1 MDNNEYFSSLSE
13 DFHKAYGIATAARS
27 KGFDP
32 KTEVEILPAP
42 DLASRVEG
50 LIGVKGISEIIRRKL
65 KGQGRSRLAF
75 DVAEEICKSEAFSEY
90 DDIKRIELA
99 VRVGTAILTE
109 GVLVAPTEGIRSI
122 DKYRNQDGTSYIAA
136 VYAGPIRGAGGTAAA
151 LSVALADYSRKFF
164 GIDVYKP
171 TQEEVER
178 YVEEAEL
185 YHTRAARLQY
195 RPPDDDIRAIAG
207 NCPVC
212 IDGVPTETIEVS
224 VHGNLRKIGPDGKE
238 IPVTNKV
245 RGGIS
250 LVMCEGIA
258 QKAKKMLKETKGV
271 GLDWSWLNGIIKVT
285 VKKSESKSQDEAS
298 VFLEE
303 LVAGRPILAY
313 PGKTG
318 GFRLRYGRSRLTGI
332 AAKGFSPATMIIADS
347 FIAIG
352 TQLKVE
358 FPGKGCVAVPVDS
371 IEGPFVVLKS
381 GDALRINDAQTALK
395 NKDQVKEIISLGD
408 LLATYGDFKK
418 SNTQLQPS
426 SYVEEFWEE
435 QLKAKDTEARADHES
450 LSFKEAFE
458 LSTRYQIP
466 IHPKFLFEFQAVGQQ
481 ELARL
486 ASSIK
491 GALPKAASLFEV
503 ESLELNSEPSVK
515 RTLELLNV
523 PHRLVVNKIIV
534 YGDQAQGL
542 LASLGFS
549 SAEAELNDGSALLER
564 YKNEDAR
571 DALSFINTVS
581 PFRVM
586 RRSTFIGARIGR
598 PEKSR
603 ERLMKPAPHVLFP
616 LGAYGGNDRNITK
629 AYLIDSK
636 KLKSGLN
643 IEIASY
649 TCRKC
654 KRVIDT
660 AYCSDC
666 MEHAF
671 IARRC
676 PSCGNVTEREKC
688 ETCKSNTIAYSERNI
703 DLTKIVSTGLRRIGA
718 NKLPDSVKGVRG
730 LTNRDKVF
738 EPIEKGII
746 RAQNGVF
753 IFKDGTARFDATD
766 VPITHFYPGE
776 IGTSVEKL
784 REMGYT
790 RDYMGNELESDEQL
804 VEMRHQDTIMS
815 RRGGSYLL
823 KVSRSVDQML
833 GGIYGMDAFYNAAD
847 PKDLVGQL
855 VVTLSPHTSCGVLN
869 RIIGFADVNVGL
881 AHPYTISARRRNCD
895 GDEDSTMLLLDAL
908 INFSREF
915 LPTSVGGS
923 MDAPLVLTLN
933 LLPEEVDDEA
943 HAMEATTG
951 FGLAFYE
958 KTYGYAYP
966 SDVEVEIVEK
976 RLGTEGVYSN
986 INFTHGSSINALAN
1000 SPKRSQYTQFKTMHE
1015 KVDAEFRLMDRIY
1028 AIDKPDAARKL
1039 IISHFIPD
1047 LIGNLHSF
1055 SRQTFRCSS
1064 CNAKYR
1070 RVPLTGKCMRDGG
1083 KLLLTISKAGIEK
1096 YLEMAIKLAERYQLD
1111 PYIRQRLVLVREE
1124 ISSIFADPE
1133 EQMGTSTTGQFNLG
1147 RYM

>member
-1 MDNNEYFSSLSE
+1 MENKEYFNILST
-13 DFHKAYGIATAARS
+13 DFHKAYEVAKKARA

-32 KTEVEILPAP
+32 KEDVEILPAP

-50 LIGVKGISEIIRRKL
+50 LIGVPGVSAIIRKKL
-65 KGQGRSRLAF
+65 KNQGRSRLAF
-75 DVAEEICKSEAFSEY
+75 DVAEEICKNEAFAGYEEVR
-90 DDIKRIELA
+90 RIELA

-109 GVLVAPTEGIRSI
+109 GVLVAPTEGIRGI
-122 DKYRNQDGTSYIAA
+122 EKYRNQDGTSYLAIF
-136 VYAGPIRGAGGTAAA
+136 YAGPIRGAGGTAAA
-151 LSVALADYSRKFF
+151 LSVALTDYVRKFF
-164 GIDVYKP
+164 AIDIYRP

-195 RPPDDDIRAIAG
+195 RPPDDDIRVIAG

-212 IDGVPTETIEVS
+212 IDGVPTENIEVS
-224 VHGNLRKIGPDGKE
+224 VHGNLTRIGPDGKE
-238 IPVTNKV
+238 IPVPNRV

-271 GLDWSWLNGIIKVT
+271 GLDWSWLNNIIKVN
-285 VKKSESKSQDEAS
+285 VKKSEMKTQDEAS

-313 PGKTG
+313 PGKMG
-318 GFRLRYGRSRLTGI
+318 GFRLRYGRSRFTGI
-332 AAKGFSPATMIIADS
+332 ASKGFSPATMIIADS
-347 FIAIG
+347 FIAVG

-358 FPGKGCVAVPVDS
+358 FPGKGCIAVPVDS

-381 GDALRINDAQTALK
+381 GDAFRVNDAETAK
-395 NKDQVKEIISLGD
+395 KIKDQVAEIISLGD

-418 SNTQLQPS
+418 SNTQLQPT
-426 SYVEEFWEE
+426 SYVEEFWAE
-435 QLKAKDTEARADHES
+435 QLASKAKDLAVNHDS
-450 LSFKEAFE
+450 LTFKEAFE
-458 LSTRYQIP
+458 ISTKYEIP
-466 IHPKFLFEFQAVGQQ
+466 MHPKFLFEFQAVSYP
-481 ELARL
+481 ELSKL
-486 ASSIK
+486 
-491 GALPKAASLFEV
+491 AASLAGSFQNNG
-503 ESLELNSEPSVK
+503 SLFNIDSIEINFEPSIK

-523 PHRLVVNKIIV
+523 PHRLVVNNLVI
-534 YGDQAQGL
+534 YQDHAQSL

-549 SAEAELNDGSALLER
+549 SREGILNNDSVSAKYDGEATKEVIP
-564 YKNEDAR
+564 
-571 DALSFINTVS
+571 FVNTLA
-581 PFRVM
+581 PFKIM
-586 RRSTFIGARIGR
+586 KRSTFIGARIGR
-598 PEKSR
+598 PEKAR

-616 LGAYGGNDRNITK
+616 TGTFGGNDRNITK

-636 KLKSGLN
+636 KLKSDFKAEVAG
-643 IEIASY
+643 Y

-654 KRVIDT
+654 KRTIDT
-660 AYCSDC
+660 AYCADC
-666 MEHAF
+666 GEHAF
-671 IARRC
+671 ITRKC
-676 PSCGNVTEREKC
+676 PNCSNITENEKC
-688 ETCKSNTIAYSERNI
+688 EACKATTIAYSERNV
-703 DLTKIVSTGLRRIGA
+703 DLTKIVSIALKRVSA
-718 NKLPDSVKGVRG
+718 NKLPDTVKGVQG
-730 LTNRDKVF
+730 LTNKDKVF

-776 IGTSVEKL
+776 IGTSIEKL
-784 REMGYT
+784 RELGYT
-790 RDYMGNELESDEQL
+790 KDYEGNELTKEDQL
-804 VEMRHQDTIMS
+804 VEMKHQDCIMS
-815 RRGGSYLL
+815 RKGGVYLL
-823 KVSRSVDQML
+823 RVSRFVDQML
-833 GGIYGMDAFYNAAD
+833 NGLYGLDSFYKAAD
-847 PKDLVGQL
+847 PKELVGQL
-855 VVTLSPHTSCGVLN
+855 VITLSPHTSCGVLN
-869 RIIGFADVNVGL
+869 RVIGFADVNVGF

-895 GDEDSTMLLLDAL
+895 GDEDTTMLLLDAL

-933 LLPEEVDDEA
+933 LLPEEVDDEV
-943 HAMEATTG
+943 HAMETTRA
-951 FGLAFYE
+951 FGLPFYE
-958 KTYGYAYP
+958 KTYAYPYP

-976 RLGTEGVYSN
+976 RLGTQAVYSN
-986 INFTHGSSINALAN
+986 INFTHSSSITALAN
-1000 SPKRSQYTQFKTMHE
+1000 SPKQSQYTHFKTMHE
-1015 KVDAEFRLMDRIY
+1015 KVDAEFSLMDKIY

-1070 RVPLTGKCMRDGG
+1070 RVPLSGKCTKDRGR
-1083 KLLLTISKAGIEK
+1083 LLLTISKAGIEK
-1096 YLEMAIKLAERYQLD
+1096 YLEMAINLAERYQLD
-1111 PYIRQRLVLVREE
+1111 PYIRQRLALVKDE
-1124 ISSIFADPE
+1124 ISSIFATPE
-1133 EQMGTSTTGQFNLG
+1133 ETMSNNTSGQFNLG